1 MGYYG
6 KEKEPKGATAS
17 DRTGEKNV
25 RVPKEDKEVFRTGAT
40 GEKVPKGALS
50 SDTSG
55 ERKARLA
62 GGVGMGK
69 MDAMGSRP
77 MSHAGNFEGKLG
89 EMNDGNMGERTV
101 YDHKRVPH
109 AQDCK

>member
-1 MGYYG
+1 MGKMDSMKG
-6 KEKEPKGATAS
+6 VPSVTGAKAPKGAS
-17 DRTGEKNV
+17 
-25 RVPKEDKEVFRTGAT
+25 
-40 GEKVPKGALS
+40 S
-50 SDTSG
+50 SDMSG
-55 ERKARLA
+55 ERKMPLK
-62 GGVGMGK
+62 GGIAMGK
-69 MDAMGSRP
+69 MDSLGSRP